1 MTTSQGK
8 LTLEII
14 CMNKKHLSMFFQHDM
29 DSRPKEIWYILKSCD
44 IMARIQDTTV
54 SQNYED
60 IFSGWVKI
68 PG

>member
-1 MTTSQGK
+1 
-8 LTLEII
+8 
-14 CMNKKHLSMFFQHDM
+14 MNKKHLSMFFQHDM